1 MVEELSNKCKI
12 AMRPNNFTSMNKL
25 KYKYT
30 KQNYSKYFKIVTI
43 LMFIGQL
50 IKKPFLISI
59 NVFYL

>member
-1 MVEELSNKCKI
+1 
-12 AMRPNNFTSMNKL
+12 MRPNNFTSMNKL